1 MRLTAAAADISAGVD
16 DYDDDDV
23 VDDSDD
29 ES

>member
-1 MRLTAAAADISAGVD
+1 MQLTAAADISAGVD

-23 VDDSDD
+23 VDDSDG